1 MSVDNVAFFIINPQ
15 VGRDTFE
22 KASKYINQS
31 GYDLPFVNDIESLT
45 YKNFYV
51 SALKACFNKKFPRW
65 KNKKVNFIRYADDF
79 VITAISKE
87 VISKEC
93 KQITTFMSSKI
104 SNNSRVTLHRD
115 SLKSA

>member
-1 MSVDNVAFFIINPQ
+1 
-15 VGRDTFE
+15 
-22 KASKYINQS
+22 
-31 GYDLPFVNDIESLT
+31 
-45 YKNFYV
+45 
-51 SALKACFNKKFPRW
+51 
-65 KNKKVNFIRYADDF
+65 VNFIRYADDF